1 MNTTC
6 HVWSVLSERMLLR
19 LATYQITSQGFTLP
33 LQLLIAYSCSSRI
46 RVLLGSDLNH
56 IAAATS

>member
-33 LQLLIAYSCSSRI
+33 LQLLIAYSSSRI